1 MEFTEPLEA
10 AVVKAA
16 NKDNAAMQEFVEPLA
31 ALNKEWGDLTMQ
43 IGMRAMQNPEEV
55 GAAAVDYMY
64 FSGYVTLAYLWARM
78 AFVAQEA
85 RAVVTLAL

>member
-1 MEFTEPLEA
+1 
-10 AVVKAA
+10 
-16 NKDNAAMQEFVEPLA
+16 
-31 ALNKEWGDLTMQ
+31 MQ

-78 AFVAQEA
+78 ALGRSRNIAAGHNRCRLLQC
-85 RAVVTLAL
+85 